1 MFTGI
6 VEEIGRV
13 ISASTSKLVIAAQK
27 VIDGTNQGDSIAVN
41 GVCLTITDF
50 DRASFS
56 VDVMPETLQRTN
68 LGLPKAG
75 DGVNLERPTAL
86 GDKMGG
92 HLVQGHVDGT
102 GRIMALEWEGEAV
115 ILRYEAPG
123 EILRYV
129 VSKGFIAVD
138 GISLTVTEKDS
149 NSFRVST
156 VEYTR
161 QNTTLGSRREGDIV
175 NLEVDIIAKYVAQF
189 TQPQTGGLTAE
200 FLMEHGFTIG

>member
-6 VEEIGRV
+6 VEEIGKL
-13 ISASTSKLVIAAQK
+13 ISASPTRLTIAAPK
-27 VIDGTNQGDSIAVN
+27 VVDGMNPGDSIAVN
-41 GVCLTITDF
+41 GACLTVTDF

-68 LGLPKAG
+68 LGLLKAG

-86 GDKMGG
+86 GGKMGG
-92 HLVQGHVDGT
+92 HLVQGHVDNT
-102 GRIMALEWEGEAV
+102 GRIIALEWEGEA
-115 ILRYEAPG
+115 LLLQFEAPT
-123 EILRYV
+123 EVLRYV
-129 VSKGFIAVD
+129 VPKGFITVD
-138 GISLTVTEKDS
+138 GISLTITEKDS
-149 NSFRVST
+149 SSFRVSV

-161 QNTTLGSRREGDIV
+161 QNTTLGSREKGNVV

-200 FLMEHGFTIG
+200 FLIEHGFTIG

>member
-6 VEEIGRV
+6 IEEIGKL
-13 ISASTSKLVIAAQK
+13 ISASPTRLTIAAPK
-27 VIDGTNQGDSIAVN
+27 VVDGMNPGDSIAVN
-41 GVCLTITDF
+41 GACLTVTDF

-68 LGLPKAG
+68 LGLLKAG

-86 GDKMGG
+86 GGKMSG
-92 HLVQGHVDGT
+92 HLVQGHIDNT
-102 GRIMALEWEGEAV
+102 GRIIALEWEGEALLLQFEAPTEV
-115 ILRYEAPG
+115 LRYTVP
-123 EILRYV
+123 
-129 VSKGFIAVD
+129 KGFIAVD
-138 GISLTVTEKDS
+138 GLSLTITEKDS
-149 NSFRVST
+149 SSFRVSV

-161 QNTTLGSRREGDIV
+161 QNTTLGSRKKDDVV

-200 FLMEHGFTIG
+200 FLIEHGFTIG

>member
-6 VEEIGRV
+6 VEEIGKL
-13 ISASTSKLVIAAQK
+13 ISASPTRLTIAAPK
-27 VIDGTNQGDSIAVN
+27 VVDGMNPGDSIAVN
-41 GVCLTITDF
+41 GACLTVTDF

-68 LGLPKAG
+68 LGLLKAG

-86 GDKMGG
+86 GGKMGG
-92 HLVQGHVDGT
+92 HLVQGHIDDT
-102 GRIMALEWEGEAV
+102 GRIMALEWEGEALLLRFEAPAEV
-115 ILRYEAPG
+115 LRYAVP
-123 EILRYV
+123 
-129 VSKGFIAVD
+129 KGFIAVD
-138 GISLTVTEKDS
+138 GISLTITEKDS
-149 NSFRVST
+149 SSLRVSV

-161 QNTTLGSRREGDIV
+161 QNTTLGSRKKGDVV